1 MNSGSMENLWFIRN
15 DLAYCSYSL
24 ICPPTRKLNPNRM
37 SNTQRKDMPQKAAS
51 LSKLPWGKSCSWV
64 SHALFVFWYPVWV
77 LVCRLGDNFLNEH
90 AFWGKSCSLVSG
102 LFFGVC
108 YCVFVLVYRL
118 GDNFLNEPAVW
129 GKSCCWVSDLLFGV
143 WYFDWILVDRL
154 AGTFLNERFL
164 GK

>member
-64 SHALFVFWYPVWV
+64 SHALFVFWYPVCV

-108 YCVFVLVYRL
+108 YCVFVLVTGWGTIFSRSL
-118 GDNFLNEPAVW
+118 LSEASLVVGFLI
-129 GKSCCWVSDLLFGV
+129 CCLV
-143 WYFDWILVDRL
+143 FDILI
-154 AGTFLNERFL
+154 GF
-164 GK
+164 